1 MCGILGSIPGAEPNL
16 FLKAL
21 TILGH
26 RGPDDWG
33 VYREAGMISLGQ
45 RRLAILDL
53 SPGGRQP
60 MASASKRYI
69 IVFNGEIYNFIEL
82 RGELSQKGYRFKSE
96 SDTEVLLAAFEAWG
110 ENCLHKLNG
119 MWAFA
124 VWDTKEKRVFL
135 SRDRFGKK
143 PLFYAII
150 GDKFVF
156 ASEMKAIFPFLPAV
170 RASDD
175 FSWMASHIF
184 NYEATDKCLIHGI
197 KRFPAGHYGWF
208 KDGGLHLTR
217 YWNTLDHL
225 VEVPKDYHEQAEALR
240 ELFLDA
246 CKLRMRSDVPIGTAL
261 SGGLDSSATICAMAH
276 LSTAASETRMAR
288 DWQHA
293 FVACFPGTPID
304 ESDYARMVTDHLG
317 IQATFL
323 PIDPLKAIDRLDEYN
338 YLFEELYITSPIPFM
353 LTYAAMREHG
363 VVVTVDGHGADE
375 GFGGYAF
382 DYVAAFND
390 AKLNLSQVS
399 MILDAYNASLPAG
412 SAQFEA
418 PGKWRFWLEWHARQ
432 AARHVLRRGHIDR
445 SKDSD
450 HPRWKNLDHLTRR
463 LYLTTHETILPTL
476 LRNYDRYSM
485 ANGVEI
491 RMPFMD
497 HRIMTFAFSL
507 PWTSKIRNSFS
518 KALIRE
524 AMGPYLPQE
533 VTWRKTK
540 IGFNSPTVDWIRGPL
555 KPFFL
560 DTINSNSFKTCNLID
575 PRKTSEQVLSVIKN
589 DQASYQEGEDTWT
602 MIFPYFW
609 EKAVIKREMAGEK
622 DR

>member
-21 TILGH
+21 NILCH

-33 VYREAGMISLGQ
+33 VYREEGIISLGQ

-53 SPGGRQP
+53 SPEGRQP
-60 MASASKRYI
+60 MASASQRYV

-82 RGELSQKGYRFKSE
+82 REELSKKGYRFKSE

-124 VWDTKEKRVFL
+124 VWDTKEKRIFL

-143 PLFYAII
+143 PLFYAIL
-150 GDKFVF
+150 GNKFVF
-156 ASEMKAIFPFLPAV
+156 ASEMKAIFPFLPEV
-170 RASDD
+170 RAADD

-184 NYEATDKCLIHGI
+184 NYEATNKCLIHEI

-225 VEVPKDYHEQAEALR
+225 VEVPRDYHEQAEALR

-276 LSTAASETRMAR
+276 LSTAAAETRMAR

-293 FVACFPGTPID
+293 FVACFPGTPLN
-304 ESDYARMVTDHLG
+304 ESDYAWMVTDHLG

-323 PIDPLKAIDRLDEYN
+323 PIDPLKALDRLDEYN

-353 LTYAAMREHG
+353 LTYAAMRKHG

-375 GFGGYAF
+375 GFGGYSF
-382 DYVAAFND
+382 DYVTAFND

-399 MILDAYNASLPAG
+399 MILDAYNASTD
-412 SAQFEA
+412 SAQFE
-418 PGKWRFWLEWHARQ
+418 GSEKWRFWLEWHARQ
-432 AARHVLRRGHIDR
+432 AARQVLRRGHIDR

-450 HPRWKNLDHLTRR
+450 HPRWKTLDHLTRR
-463 LYLTTHETILPTL
+463 LYIATHETILPTL

-524 AMGPYLPQE
+524 AMGPYLPRE
-533 VTWRKTK
+533 VAWRKSK
-540 IGFNSPTVDWIRGPL
+540 IGFSSPTVDWIRGPL

-560 DTINSNSFKTCNLID
+560 DTISSNSFKTCNLID
-575 PRKTSEQVLSVIKN
+575 PPRTSEQVLSIMKN
-589 DQASYQEGEDTWT
+589 AKAGYQEGEKAWT

-609 EKAVIKREMAGEK
+609 EKAVIKREIAGEK
-622 DR
+622 NG